1 MGWDSSRP
9 VPWNRLIREWLVYAA
24 IMSAVFLIFFR
35 DDSVLGAIAGVL
47 ISGPLYLAFGS
58 VMAKFGYSRTRLKGL
73 RSAGK
78 PENSEPT
85 STTSSDSSA
94 SASGATPRP
103 RPAPTSRTAGGGN
116 RPKSTTRRKR

>member
-9 VPWNRLIREWLVYAA
+9 VPWNRLIREWLIYAA
-24 IMSAVFLIFFR
+24 IMSAVFVIFFR
-35 DDSVLGAIAGVL
+35 GDNVLGAIAGVL

-73 RSAGK
+73 RSAGADTAT
-78 PENSEPT
+78 ER
-85 STTSSDSSA
+85 TSSSGDSDRGDA
-94 SASGATPRP
+94 GGPRP

-116 RPKSTTRRKR
+116 RPRSTSRRKR

>member
-9 VPWNRLIREWLVYAA
+9 VPWNRLIREWLIYAA
-24 IMSAVFLIFFR
+24 IMSAVFAIFFR
-35 DDSVLGAIAGVL
+35 GDNVLGAIAGVL
-47 ISGPLYLAFGS
+47 ISGPLYLAFGW

-73 RSAGK
+73 RSAGRA
-78 PENSEPT
+78 EGSAPT
-85 STTSSDSSA
+85 STAHGD
-94 SASGATPRP
+94 ASGSATATPRP